1 MQRDL
6 DTLMTRLAQHSND
19 PRLAALEP
27 LVWARI
33 GDARAPRSGAALRW
47 QAAIAGLALGLGSVV
62 GGAATA
68 TPEPMTLFSPAAALA
83 PSTLL
88 AVR

>member
-6 DTLMTRLAQHSND
+6 DTLMTSLAHERTD
-19 PRLAALEP
+19 RRLAALEP
-27 LVWARI
+27 AVWAHISDESRQP
-33 GDARAPRSGAALRW
+33 GTALRW
-47 QAAIAGLALGLGSVV
+47 QAGIAGLALGLGTVV

-68 TPEPMTLFSPAAALA
+68 TPPEPLTLFAPAVALA

-88 AVR
+88 AAR

>member
-1 MQRDL
+1 MRHDL
-6 DTLMTRLAQHSND
+6 DTLMTRLARDSED

-27 LVWARI
+27 LVWARV
-33 GDARAPRSGAALRW
+33 GGARAPRSGVALRW
-47 QAAIAGLALGLGSVV
+47 QAAIAGLALGLGSVM

-68 TPEPMTLFSPAAALA
+68 AREPMTLFSPVAALA

-88 AVR
+88 AGR

>member
-6 DTLMTRLAQHSND
+6 DTLMTSLAHERAD
-19 PRLAALEP
+19 RRLAALEP
-27 LVWARI
+27 AVWARI
-33 GDARAPRSGAALRW
+33 GDESRQPGTALRW
-47 QAAIAGLALGLGSVV
+47 QAGIAGLALGLGTVV

-68 TPEPMTLFSPAAALA
+68 TPPEPPTLFAPAAALA

-88 AVR
+88 AAR

>member
-6 DTLMTRLAQHSND
+6 DTLMTRLAQGPGD
-19 PRLAALEP
+19 PRLAAFEP

-47 QAAIAGLALGLGSVV
+47 QAGIAGLALGLGSVM
-62 GGAATA
+62 GGAAA
-68 TPEPMTLFSPAAALA
+68 ASPEPMNLFSPAAALA

-88 AVR
+88 AGR

>member
-6 DTLMTRLAQHSND
+6 DLLMTGLARESSD

-27 LVWARI
+27 TVWARV
-33 GDARAPRSGAALRW
+33 GRLRAPRSGTALRW
-47 QAAIAGLALGLGSVV
+47 QAGIAGLALGLGAVV

-68 TPEPMTLFSPAAALA
+68 TPEPMTLFSPVDALA

-88 AVR
+88 AGR

>member
-6 DTLMTRLAQHSND
+6 VELMTRLAQHGND
-19 PRLAALEP
+19 SRLAALEP

-33 GDARAPRSGAALRW
+33 GAAQASRSGAALRW
-47 QAAIAGLALGLGSVV
+47 QAGIAGLALGLGSVV

-68 TPEPMTLFSPAAALA
+68 TPDPATLFSPVAALA

-88 AVR
+88 AGR